1 MTGPATAT
9 LETSVRRR
17 QLWTIATNEVWR
29 SLFSRRSLPVYLL
42 IGMPLALMLLRAL
55 FMPGSM
61 RANATHA
68 TTEFAEVFHF
78 FLLRFVVFFANA
90 LIFVRLFRGEI
101 LEKSLHYTLLAPLP
115 RRVLVVGKY
124 LGGVLSAAIILL
136 FTTSLTYVLIY
147 LPHGSAGVQLML
159 SGKGVANLASYLLI
173 VMLAC
178 FAYGALFMLAGLFFK
193 NPMVPAVLFLGWE
206 TLTPFLPTFLKV
218 LSFVHYLVSFAPVPV
233 SLGAFA
239 LLAKPVP
246 WWIALLALIV
256 SSAALVFFASRVARR
271 LEVTYSAD

>member
-1 MTGPATAT
+1 MT
-9 LETSVRRR
+9 TSAHLMQRR
-17 QLWTIATNEVWR
+17 QVFTLARHEVRR
-29 SLFSRRSLPVYLL
+29 SLFSRRSLAVYLL
-42 IGMPLALMLLRAL
+42 VGMPLALMLLRAL
-55 FMPGSM
+55 FMPGSE
-61 RANATHA
+61 RADASNA

-90 LIFVRLFRGEI
+90 MIFVRLFRGEI

-115 RRVLVVGKY
+115 RKVLVFGKY
-124 LGGVLSAAIILL
+124 LGGVLSASLILV
-136 FTTSLTYVLIY
+136 FTTALTYVLVY
-147 LPHGSAGVQLML
+147 LPHGSAGIRLML
-159 SGKGVANLASYLLI
+159 SGTGIAHLASYLLI
-173 VMLAC
+173 VVLAC

-233 SLGAFA
+233 NLGAFA
-239 LLAKPVP
+239 LLARPVP
-246 WWIALLALIV
+246 WWVALVSLLV
-256 SSAALVFFASRVARR
+256 SSAVLVFLASRVARR

>member
-1 MTGPATAT
+1 MTTPSAP
-9 LETSVRRR
+9 ETNIRRR
-17 QLWTIATNEVWR
+17 QAWTIAQNEVRR
-29 SLFSRRSLPVYLL
+29 SLFSRRSLAVYLL
-42 IGMPLALMLLRAL
+42 VGMPVALMLLRAL
-55 FMPGSM
+55 FMPDSM
-61 RANATHA
+61 RASSAHA

-90 LIFVRLFRGEI
+90 MIFVRLFRGEI
-101 LEKSLHYTLLAPLP
+101 LEKSLHYTLLAPLS
-115 RRVLVVGKY
+115 RSVLVVGKY
-124 LGGVLSAAIILL
+124 LGGALSAAVILV
-136 FTTSLTYVLIY
+136 FTTTLTYVLIY

-159 SGKGVANLASYLLI
+159 SGKGILNLASYLLI

-178 FAYGALFMLAGLFFK
+178 CAYGALFMLAGLFFK

-246 WWIALLALIV
+246 WWIALLALV
-256 SSAALVFFASRVARR
+256 ASSAILVFLASRVARR

>member
-1 MTGPATAT
+1 MFQYASREIPSAK
-9 LETSVRRR
+9 
-17 QLWTIATNEVWR
+17 NELKR

-42 IGMPLALMLLRAL
+42 VGMPLVLMLLRAL

-68 TTEFAEVFHF
+68 ITEFAEVFHF

-90 LIFVRLFRGEI
+90 MIFVRLFRGEI

-115 RRVLVVGKY
+115 RTVLVLGKY
-124 LGGVLSAAIILL
+124 LGGVLSAAVILV
-136 FTTSLTYVLIY
+136 FTTTLTYVLIY
-147 LPHGSAGVQLML
+147 LPHGAGGVQLML
-159 SGKGVANLASYLLI
+159 SGKGISNLASYLLI
-173 VMLAC
+173 VVLAC

-246 WWIALLALIV
+246 GWIAFLALIV
-256 SSAALVFFASRVARR
+256 SSAALVFFASRAARR